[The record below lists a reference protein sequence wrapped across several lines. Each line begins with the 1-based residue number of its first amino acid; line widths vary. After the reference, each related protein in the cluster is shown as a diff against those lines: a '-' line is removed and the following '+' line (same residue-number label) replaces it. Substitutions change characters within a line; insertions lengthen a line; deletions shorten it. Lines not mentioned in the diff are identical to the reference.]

1 MRIFAL
7 DPASSPQASAR
18 GVQPPTVPEARQS
31 TPALVLAFQTSDLRS
46 LGSDRHVLEKHD
58 IGRVWRPL
66 RAGDQFEES
75 IRFADGAALRPTDD
89 TEVTLNLEFAGGRDR
104 RVLYHAHYTLFLVD
118 TAGNPIG
125 CYRGSGFDVGRDLTI
140 TSRRICGLRDSPDIG
155 GIDLH
160 IHFDELSDC
169 ENDHPVAIRLGMI
182 AFGPV
187 AGIVAA
193 APPPAL
199 PAASR
204 LRARRATLGPR
215 RRRTIAPSDIILSAR

>member
-1 MRIFAL
+1 MR
-7 DPASSPQASAR
+7 PAVLRSSPVSRAQAPIEVR
-18 GVQPPTVPEARQS
+18 GVAADH
-31 TPALVLAFQTSDLRS
+31 ALSVRAADLRH
-46 LGSDRHVLEKHD
+46 LGGDRHSLEKYD
-58 IGRVWRPL
+58 IGSAWGPL
-66 RAGDQFEES
+66 RAGDRFEES
-75 IRFADGAALRPTDD
+75 IRFADGASLRPTDD

-104 RVLYHAHYTLFLVD
+104 RVLYHAHYTLLLVD

-160 IHFDELSDC
+160 IHFEELSDG
-169 ENDHPVAIRLGMI
+169 ENDQPVAIRLGMV

-193 APPPAL
+193 ALPPAL

-215 RRRTIAPSDIILSAR
+215 RRRAIAPSDIILSAR

>member
-1 MRIFAL
+1 MVRAAL
-7 DPASSPQASAR
+7 CSSLALR
-18 GVQPPTVPEARQS
+18 PTVPDEPHRVEAEHRLS
-31 TPALVLAFQTSDLRS
+31 LHAANLRP
-46 LGSDRHVLEKHD
+46 LGPDRHSLEEHD
-58 IGRVWRPL
+58 IGRIWRPL
-66 RAGDQFEES
+66 RAGDGFEES
-75 IRFADGAALRPTDD
+75 IRFADGAALRPSGG

-118 TAGNPIG
+118 TAGNAIG

-140 TSRRICGLRDSPDIG
+140 ISRRICGLRDSPDIG

-160 IHFDELSDC
+160 IHFEELSDG
-169 ENDHPVAIRLGMI
+169 ENDQPVAIRLGMV

-193 APPPAL
+193 ALPPAL

-204 LRARRATLGPR
+204 LRTRRATLRPR

>member
-1 MRIFAL
+1 MR
-7 DPASSPQASAR
+7 PAVLRSSPVSRAQAPIEVR
-18 GVQPPTVPEARQS
+18 GVAADH
-31 TPALVLAFQTSDLRS
+31 ALSVRAADLRH
-46 LGSDRHVLEKHD
+46 LGGDRHSLEKYD
-58 IGRVWRPL
+58 IGGAWRPL
-66 RAGDQFEES
+66 RAGDGFEES
-75 IRFADGAALRPTDD
+75 IRFADGAALRPSGG

-118 TAGNPIG
+118 TTGNPIG

-140 TSRRICGLRDSPDIG
+140 TSQRICGLRDSPDIG